1 MLNVTRKAT
10 YEGITEAEV
19 QIGDQ
24 IKVPVEGF
32 GTFTA
37 TAEKVTDDSV
47 LFIFDSIVARQ
58 PMNKTNTNE
67 GGFKGSQLYKWLQ
80 NTLLPAFPEQLR
92 SMISEL
98 TIPTVG
104 QIVGHEDE
112 WDNEHFEGDND
123 EQLPLMK
130 NRKHRMA
137 LFGDEF
143 SWYWVQNAT
152 KKDWSAAHFAVVNI
166 YGFAHYGN
174 ASDSSGVRPAFWLV
188 KDKSRGPVPRKSG
201 RFPWDFNFGM
211 EDVLRYCQNDVKVT
225 EEAVLKME
233 IQKKAREIDALKKEI
248 EKLEKYKQYDEAT
261 TETKVVMD
269 SFIRAGFTEEQAF
282 DMVKTIFI
290 AIFGGI
296 R

>member
-10 YEGITEAEV
+10 YESITEAEV

-24 IKVPVEGF
+24 ITIPVEGF

-37 TAEKVTDDSV
+37 TAEKATDNFV
-47 LFIFDSIVARQ
+47 LFIFDDIVARQ
-58 PMNKTNTNE
+58 PMNNTNTNE

-92 SMISEL
+92 PMISEL

-112 WDNEHFEGDND
+112 WDNRHFEVDND

-130 NRKHRMA
+130 DRKHRMA
-137 LFGDEF
+137 LFEGDF

-152 KKDWSAAHFAVVNI
+152 KKDWSSAYFAVV
-166 YGFAHYGN
+166 YGYGSTSCLN
-174 ASDSSGVRPAFWLV
+174 ASYSRGVRPAFWLV
-188 KDKSRGPVPRKSG
+188 NKSRGPVPRESG
-201 RFPWDFNFGM
+201 LD
-211 EDVLRYCQNDVKVT
+211 DILTITQNDVRVT
-225 EEAVLKME
+225 EEAALKME
-233 IQKKAREIDALKKEI
+233 ILKKENEIDALKKEI

-261 TETKVVMD
+261 AETKAIMD
-269 SFIRAGFTEEQAF
+269 SFVHAGFTEEQAF
-282 DMVKTIFI
+282 DMVKTTLI
-290 AIFGGI
+290 AIFGG
-296 R
+296 RR

>member
-1 MLNVTRKAT
+1 MLNVTRKAA
-10 YEGITEAEV
+10 YDGITEADV
-19 QIGDQ
+19 QVGDQ
-24 IKVPVEGF
+24 ITIPVEGF

-47 LFIFDSIVARQ
+47 LFIFDDIVARK
-58 PMNKTNTNE
+58 PMNETNTNE

-130 NRKHRMA
+130 DRKHRMA
-137 LFGDEF
+137 LFEDEF

-152 KKDWSAAHFAVVNI
+152 KKDWSSASFASVGS
-166 YGFAHYGN
+166 YGGTDFNY

-201 RFPWDFNFGM
+201 RFPWDFNFCM
-211 EDVLRYCQNDVKVT
+211 EDILRYCQNDVKVT
-225 EEAVLKME
+225 EEAALKME
-233 IQKKAREIDALKKEI
+233 IQKKASEIDALKKEI

-261 TETKVVMD
+261 SETKVIMD

-282 DMVKTIFI
+282 DMVKTMFI
-290 AIFGGI
+290 AIFGGM

>member
-1 MLNVTRKAT
+1 MLNVIRKAN
-10 YEGITEAEV
+10 YEGIAETEV

-24 IKVPVEGF
+24 IKVPIEGF

-37 TAEKVTDDSV
+37 TAEKATEDSV
-47 LFIFDSIVARQ
+47 LFIFDNIITRQ
-58 PMNKTNTNE
+58 PMNETDTNE

-80 NTLLPAFPEQLR
+80 DTLLPAFPENLR

-112 WDNEHFEGDND
+112 WDNEHFEGDGD

-130 NRKHRMA
+130 NLQHRVA
-137 LFGDEF
+137 LFENEF

-152 KKDWSAAHFAVVNI
+152 KKEWSSAYFANVNGGGDALYDAASGSN
-166 YGFAHYGN
+166 
-174 ASDSSGVRPAFWLV
+174 GVRPAFWLV
-188 KDKSRGPVPRKSG
+188 KDKSRGPVPRKS
-201 RFPWDFNFGM
+201 DM
-211 EDVLRYCQNDVKVT
+211 ENILRYCQNDVKVT
-225 EEAVLKME
+225 EEAALKME
-233 IQKKAREIDALKKEI
+233 IRKKASEIDALKKEI

-261 TETKVVMD
+261 AESKAVMD
-269 SFIRAGFTEEQAF
+269 SFVRSGFTEEQAF
-282 DMVKTIFI
+282 DMVKTMFI
-290 AIFGGI
+290 AIFGGA

>member
-10 YEGITEAEV
+10 YESITEAEV
-19 QIGDQ
+19 QVGDQ
-24 IKVPVEGF
+24 IIIPLEGF

-47 LFIFDSIVARQ
+47 LFIFDDVVAKQ

-80 NTLLPAFPEQLR
+80 NTLLPTFPGSLR

-112 WDNEHFEGDND
+112 WDNEHFEGDGD
-123 EQLPLMK
+123 KQLPLMK
-130 NRKHRMA
+130 DRKHRIA
-137 LFGDEF
+137 LFEGEF

-152 KKDWSAAHFAVVNI
+152 KKDWSAA
-166 YGFAHYGN
+166 GFARVTNYGD
-174 ASDSSGVRPAFWLV
+174 ASYNRASNSRGVRPAFWLV

-225 EEAVLKME
+225 EEAVLKIE

-248 EKLEKYKQYDEAT
+248 EKLEKYKQYDEAI

-282 DMVKTIFI
+282 DMVKTMFI

>member
-1 MLNVTRKAT
+1 MLNVIRKAN
-10 YEGITEAEV
+10 YEGIAETEV

-24 IKVPVEGF
+24 IKVPIEGF

-37 TAEKVTDDSV
+37 TAEKATEDSV
-47 LFIFDSIVARQ
+47 LFIFDNIITRQ
-58 PMNKTNTNE
+58 PMNETDTNE

-80 NTLLPAFPEQLR
+80 DTLLPAFPENLR

-112 WDNEHFEGDND
+112 WDNEHFEGDGD

-130 NRKHRMA
+130 NLQHRVA
-137 LFGDEF
+137 LFENEF

-152 KKDWSAAHFAVVNI
+152 KKEWSSAIFAAVN
-166 YGFAHYGN
+166 GSGDA
-174 ASDSSGVRPAFWLV
+174 ASADASYSYGVRPAFWLV
-188 KDKSRGPVPRKSG
+188 KDKSRGPVPRKS
-201 RFPWDFNFGM
+201 DM
-211 EDVLRYCQNDVKVT
+211 ENILRYCQNDVKVT
-225 EEAVLKME
+225 EEAALKME
-233 IQKKAREIDALKKEI
+233 IRKKASEIDALKKEI
-248 EKLEKYKQYDEAT
+248 DKLEKYKQYDEAT
-261 TETKVVMD
+261 AEIKAVMD
-269 SFIRAGFTEEQAF
+269 SFVRSGFTEEQAF
-282 DMVKTIFI
+282 DMVKTMFI

>member
-10 YEGITEAEV
+10 YESITETEIRV
-19 QIGDQ
+19 GDQ
-24 IKVPVEGF
+24 ITIPVEGF

-37 TAEKVTDDSV
+37 TAEKVMDDSV
-47 LFIFDSIVARQ
+47 LFIFDDIVAGQ

-80 NTLLPAFPEQLR
+80 NTLLPAFSEQLR

-112 WDNEHFEGDND
+112 WDNEHFEGDGD

-130 NRKHRMA
+130 DRKHRMA
-137 LFGDEF
+137 LFEGEF
-143 SWYWVQNAT
+143 SSYWVQNAT
-152 KKDWSAAHFAVVNI
+152 KKDWSAAHFAHVYY
-166 YGFAHYGN
+166 YGRAYCHG
-174 ASDSSGVRPAFWLV
+174 ASNSLGVRPAFWLV
-188 KDKSRGPVPRKSG
+188 KDKSRGPVPRKSS

-211 EDVLRYCQNDVKVT
+211 EDILRYSQNDVKVT
-225 EEAVLKME
+225 EEAALKME
-233 IQKKAREIDALKKEI
+233 IQKKASEIDTLKKEI

-261 TETKVVMD
+261 AETKVIMD

-282 DMVKTIFI
+282 DMVKTMFI
-290 AIFGGI
+290 VIFGGM

>member
-1 MLNVTRKAT
+1 MLNVTRKVA
-10 YEGITEAEV
+10 YEGITVSEV

-24 IKVPVEGF
+24 ITIPVEGF

-47 LFIFDSIVARQ
+47 LFIFNDIVTRQ
-58 PMNKTNTNE
+58 LMNKTNTND

-130 NRKHRMA
+130 DRKHRTA

-143 SWYWVQNAT
+143 SWYWVQNAS
-152 KKDWSAAHFAVVNI
+152 KKDWSSAVFAVV
-166 YGFAHYGN
+166 YGYGGTRYGN
-174 ASDSSGVRPAFWLV
+174 ASNSCGVRPAFWLV
-188 KDKSRGPVPRKSG
+188 KDKSRGPVPRSNKVSY
-201 RFPWDFNFGM
+201 R
-211 EDVLRYCQNDVKVT
+211 RYCDCVKPD
-225 EEAVLKME
+225 E
-233 IQKKAREIDALKKEI
+233 ISKESLMREINEKANKIDILKQEL
-248 EKLEKYKQYDEAT
+248 EWLEKKKQYDDGANEMKT
-261 TETKVVMD
+261 LMD

-282 DMVKTIFI
+282 RMVMNMFMTML
-290 AIFGGI
+290 GGL

>member
-1 MLNVTRKAT
+1 MLNVTRKAA

-19 QIGDQ
+19 QVGYQ
-24 IKVPVEGF
+24 ITIRVEGF

-47 LFIFDSIVARQ
+47 LFIFDDIVARK
-58 PMNKTNTNE
+58 PMNETNTNE
-67 GGFKGSQLYKWLQ
+67 GEFKGSQLYKWLQ

-104 QIVGHEDE
+104 QIIGHENE
-112 WDNEHFEGDND
+112 WDNEHFEGDGD

-130 NRKHRMA
+130 DRKHRMA
-137 LFGDEF
+137 LFEGEF

-152 KKDWSAAHFAVVNI
+152 KKDWSSACFASVTAGVRR
-166 YGFAHYGN
+166 AT
-174 ASDSSGVRPAFWLV
+174 ASGGVRPAFWLV
-188 KDKSRGPVPRKSG
+188 KDKSRGPVPHKSG
-201 RFPWDFNFGM
+201 RFPWGFDSGM
-211 EDVLRYCQNDVKVT
+211 ENILRYCQNDVKIT
-225 EEAVLKME
+225 EEAALRME
-233 IQKKAREIDALKKEI
+233 ILKKESEIDALKKDI

-261 TETKVVMD
+261 AETKVVMD
-269 SFIRAGFTEEQAF
+269 SFVRAGFTEEHAF
-282 DMVKTIFI
+282 DMVKTMFI
-290 AIFGGI
+290 AIFGGM

>member
-1 MLNVTRKAT
+1 MLNVIRKAN
-10 YEGITEAEV
+10 YEGIAETEV

-24 IKVPVEGF
+24 IKVPIEGF

-37 TAEKVTDDSV
+37 TAEKATEDSV
-47 LFIFDSIVARQ
+47 LFIFDNIITRQ
-58 PMNKTNTNE
+58 PMNETDTNE

-80 NTLLPAFPEQLR
+80 DTLLPAFPENLR

-112 WDNEHFEGDND
+112 WDNEHFEGDGD

-130 NRKHRMA
+130 NLQHRVA
-137 LFGDEF
+137 LFENEF

-152 KKDWSAAHFAVVNI
+152 KKERSSAYFAFVGGGGCAL
-166 YGFAHYGN
+166 YDG
-174 ASDSSGVRPAFWLV
+174 ASASGGVRPAFWLV
-188 KDKSRGPVPRKSG
+188 KDKSRGPVPRKS
-201 RFPWDFNFGM
+201 DM
-211 EDVLRYCQNDVKVT
+211 ENILRYCQNDVKVT
-225 EEAVLKME
+225 EEAALKME
-233 IQKKAREIDALKKEI
+233 IRKKASEIDALKKEI
-248 EKLEKYKQYDEAT
+248 DKLEKYKQYDEAT
-261 TETKVVMD
+261 AEIKAVMD
-269 SFIRAGFTEEQAF
+269 SFVRSGFTEEQAF
-282 DMVKTIFI
+282 DMVKTMFI

>member
-10 YEGITEAEV
+10 YEGITEVEV
-19 QIGDQ
+19 RVEDKIT
-24 IKVPVEGF
+24 IPVEGF

-47 LFIFDSIVARQ
+47 LFIFDEIVTRQ
-58 PMNKTNTNE
+58 PMNKTNTNK

-80 NTLLPAFPEQLR
+80 NTLLPTFPEQLR

-112 WDNEHFEGDND
+112 WDNEYFEGDND

-137 LFGDEF
+137 LFEDEF

-152 KKDWSAAHFAVVNI
+152 KKDWSSVCFTYV
-166 YGFAHYGN
+166 GSGGN
-174 ASDSSGVRPAFWLV
+174 AVYRNASASGGVRPAFWLV

-211 EDVLRYCQNDVKVT
+211 ED
-225 EEAVLKME
+225 
-233 IQKKAREIDALKKEI
+233 ILKKEI

-261 TETKVVMD
+261 AETKAFMD

-282 DMVKTIFI
+282 DIVKMMFI
-290 AIFGGI
+290 AIFGGM